1 MSLAHTEGP
10 WRWEINRKH
19 KSLHLVGGRPK
30 FDLTVMD
37 FDRWGMGGAT
47 IRLRDLAHDGMNM
60 MHKVHERPDWIADFS
75 GRGHHA
81 DWCAAVVHPD
91 ARLMAAA
98 PTLLAALRLAH
109 SRLVEKCTQN
119 LMAFGGADVDALT
132 TIEAAIAAAER
143 TTP

>member
-1 MSLAHTEGP
+1 MRSRAGWAVSLAHTEGP
-10 WRWEINRKH
+10 WRWEINRQH
-19 KSLHLVGGRPK
+19 KSLHLVGGRPQ

-47 IRLRDLAHDGMNM
+47 IRLRDLAHDGMNV
-60 MHKVHERPDWIADFS
+60 MHKVHERQDWIADFP

-98 PTLLAALRLAH
+98 PMLLAALRNFTDGC
-109 SRLVEKCTQN
+109 STT
-119 LMAFGGADVDALT
+119 VDAVAVAR
-132 TIEAAIAAAER
+132 AAIAAAEG